1 MEGEASWATA
11 TSSEP
16 AAAQEGRDVGEPRPP
31 TPTSSDGEDSSGG
44 EDSDSGGNS
53 AIANKSI
60 KGQTL
65 QNHEMG
71 FRKGHTCVCPR
82 PAARSW
88 YHRRGREA
96 AGKRA
101 RRLRIRIQHR
111 KKERTR

>member
-1 MEGEASWATA
+1 M
-11 TSSEP
+11 
-16 AAAQEGRDVGEPRPP
+16 GEPRPP

-88 YHRRGREA
+88 YHGRGREA
-96 AGKRA
+96 AGNQESPA
-101 RRLRIRIQHR
+101 PSYSYSAQ
-111 KKERTR
+111 KERKNEVSNAGWVEKERHPA